1 MEGVNLVF
9 LYFTGGM
16 GSCVGLLVVLYN
28 LVAAALYLRE
38 ETEGRS
44 SGLAL
49 TAWAI
54 GVLATLIWW
63 LPCVGGM
70 AALLA
75 VLVARMERGRIY
87 RDLSPLAGATPVRMA
102 NGNGSVA
109 LVLHSIL
116 MFSLLASWLLGR

>member
-1 MEGVNLVF
+1 MDGVNLVF
-9 LYFTGGM
+9 LYLTGSM
-16 GSCVGLLVVLYN
+16 GSCVGVLVLLYN
-28 LVAAALYLRE
+28 LISVVLYLRE

-44 SGLAL
+44 SGVAIA
-49 TAWAI
+49 AWAI

-63 LPCVGGM
+63 LPCVGGL

-87 RDLSPLAGATPVRMA
+87 RDQAPLAGATPVRMA
-102 NGNGSVA
+102 HGNGNIA

-116 MFSLLASWLLGR
+116 MFSLLASWLLGT